1 MAQSVSE
8 ADTSSIRGTGGD
20 LIIMGPPGVGKGTQA
35 KALAQENGWVQL
47 STGEVFRDHIR
58 RGTDLGRRVK
68 GYLERGEYVP
78 DDVTVRMVRAKLEDV
93 SPSTR
98 VLFDGFP
105 RTVAQAEA
113 LENMLER
120 RNVVLDAAVSL
131 AVPRKVLVKRL
142 SGRRTCRKCGA
153 MYHVTFNPP
162 ATDGACDRCGGEL
175 YQREDDREETIEA
188 RMEVYD
194 RQSAPLLEY
203 FRTQGLLREVDG
215 AKGTDRVFE
224 QILRKVAKAA

>member
-1 MAQSVSE
+1 VAQSVSA
-8 ADTSSIRGTGGD
+8 ADTTSNRGTGGD

-58 RGTDLGRRVK
+58 RQTDLGRRVK

-78 DDVTVRMVRAKLEDV
+78 DDVTIRMVRAKLEDI

-113 LENMLER
+113 LDRLAEEMGRQVGAVLLLDAPREELVARLNGRAIAER
-120 RNVVLDAAVSL
+120 RADDTPEIIAN
-131 AVPRKVLVKRL
+131 RL
-142 SGRRTCRKCGA
+142 
-153 MYHVTFNPP
+153 
-162 ATDGACDRCGGEL
+162 
-175 YQREDDREETIEA
+175 
-188 RMEVYD
+188 EVYD
-194 RQSAPLLEY
+194 EQTRPVIAYYEDRALVRRVNGVGSAKEVTA
-203 FRTQGLLREVDG
+203 RLRE
-215 AKGTDRVFE
+215 
-224 QILRKVAKAA
+224 AAE

>member
-1 MAQSVSE
+1 VAQSVSTAE
-8 ADTSSIRGTGGD
+8 TTSIRGTGGD

-58 RGTDLGRRVK
+58 RQTDLGRRVK

-78 DDVTVRMVRAKLEDV
+78 DDVTIRMVRAKLEDI

-113 LENMLER
+113 LDRLAEEMGRQVGAVLLLDAPREELVARLNGRAIAER
-120 RNVVLDAAVSL
+120 RADDTPEIIAN
-131 AVPRKVLVKRL
+131 RL
-142 SGRRTCRKCGA
+142 
-153 MYHVTFNPP
+153 
-162 ATDGACDRCGGEL
+162 
-175 YQREDDREETIEA
+175 
-188 RMEVYD
+188 EVYD
-194 RQSAPLLEY
+194 EQTRPVIAYYEDRALVRRVNGVGSAKEVTA
-203 FRTQGLLREVDG
+203 RLRE
-215 AKGTDRVFE
+215 
-224 QILRKVAKAA
+224 AAE

>member
-1 MAQSVSE
+1 MAQSVSA
-8 ADTSSIRGTGGD
+8 ADVSSIRGTGGD

-78 DDVTVRMVRAKLEDV
+78 DDVTIRIVRAKLEDI

-113 LENMLER
+113 LDRLAEEMGRQVGAVLLIDAPREELVARLNGRAIAER
-120 RNVVLDAAVSL
+120 RADDTPEIIAN
-131 AVPRKVLVKRL
+131 RL
-142 SGRRTCRKCGA
+142 
-153 MYHVTFNPP
+153 
-162 ATDGACDRCGGEL
+162 
-175 YQREDDREETIEA
+175 
-188 RMEVYD
+188 EVYD
-194 RQSAPLLEY
+194 EQTRPVIAYYEDRGLVRRVNGVGSAKEVTA
-203 FRTQGLLREVDG
+203 RLRE
-215 AKGTDRVFE
+215 
-224 QILRKVAKAA
+224 AAE

>member
-1 MAQSVSE
+1 MAQSVSTAE
-8 ADTSSIRGTGGD
+8 TTSIRGTGGD

-58 RGTDLGRRVK
+58 RQTDLGRRVK

-78 DDVTVRMVRAKLEDV
+78 DDVTIRMVRAKLEDI

-113 LENMLER
+113 LDRLAEEMGRQVGAVLLLDAPREELVARLNGRAIAER
-120 RNVVLDAAVSL
+120 RADDTPEIIAN
-131 AVPRKVLVKRL
+131 RL
-142 SGRRTCRKCGA
+142 
-153 MYHVTFNPP
+153 
-162 ATDGACDRCGGEL
+162 
-175 YQREDDREETIEA
+175 
-188 RMEVYD
+188 EVYD
-194 RQSAPLLEY
+194 EQTRPVIAYYEDRALVRRVNGVGSAKEVTA
-203 FRTQGLLREVDG
+203 RLRE
-215 AKGTDRVFE
+215 
-224 QILRKVAKAA
+224 AAE

>member
-1 MAQSVSE
+1 MTESVSA
-8 ADTSSIRGTGGD
+8 ADLTGTRGAGGD

-35 KALAQENGWVQL
+35 KALAQQNGWVQL

-78 DDVTVRMVRAKLEDV
+78 DDVTVRMVRAKLEDI

-113 LENMLER
+113 LDRLFAEMGRQVGAVLL
-120 RNVVLDAAVSL
+120 LDA
-131 AVPRKVLVKRL
+131 PREELVARLNGRATAEHRADDTPEIIANRLEVYEEQTRPVTSYYEDRGLVKRV
-142 SGRRTCRKCGA
+142 SGVGSVQEIT
-153 MYHVTFNPP
+153 
-162 ATDGACDRCGGEL
+162 
-175 YQREDDREETIEA
+175 A
-188 RMEVYD
+188 R
-194 RQSAPLLEY
+194 
-203 FRTQGLLREVDG
+203 LRE
-215 AKGTDRVFE
+215 
-224 QILRKVAKAA
+224 AAE

>member
-1 MAQSVSE
+1 MTESVS
-8 ADTSSIRGTGGD
+8 APDTSGTRGTGGD

-58 RGTDLGRRVK
+58 RHTDLGRRVK

-78 DDVTVRMVRAKLEDV
+78 DDVTIRMVRAKLEDI

-113 LENMLER
+113 LDRLAGEMGRHVGAVLLLDAPREELLARLNGRALAER
-120 RNVVLDAAVSL
+120 RADDTPEIIAN
-131 AVPRKVLVKRL
+131 RL
-142 SGRRTCRKCGA
+142 
-153 MYHVTFNPP
+153 
-162 ATDGACDRCGGEL
+162 
-175 YQREDDREETIEA
+175 
-188 RMEVYD
+188 EVYEEQTRPVISYYED
-194 RQSAPLLEY
+194 RGLVRRVSAVGSVPEITA
-203 FRTQGLLREVDG
+203 RLRE
-215 AKGTDRVFE
+215 
-224 QILRKVAKAA
+224 AAE